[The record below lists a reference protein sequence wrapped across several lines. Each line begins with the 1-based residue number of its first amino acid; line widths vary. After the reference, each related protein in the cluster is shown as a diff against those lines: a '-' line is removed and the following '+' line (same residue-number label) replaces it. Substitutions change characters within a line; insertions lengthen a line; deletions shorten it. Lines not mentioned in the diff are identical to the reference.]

1 MLGKISSF
9 KEKGSG
15 FEIRSNQ
22 YTTDLPCGRQCEVRG
37 AAEDCLPRTLE
48 VQDERETTVGEEQ
61 RGTVPRGG
69 VVPCAL

>member
-1 MLGKISSF
+1 M
-9 KEKGSG
+9 
-15 FEIRSNQ
+15 
-22 YTTDLPCGRQCEVRG
+22 RG

-69 VVPCAL
+69 VVPCALYLVPDLITDRLEGRWE